1 MSQSSTPEP
10 SQKLSIGVGHFVAG
24 FVGKKRPFR
33 RFPVDMSGFAFS
45 VGMLHLKKPE
55 MPFKAT
61 FEEEGFLRSM
71 KLR

>member
-1 MSQSSTPEP
+1 ML
-10 SQKLSIGVGHFVAG
+10 KFVKG

-33 RFPVDMSGFAFS
+33 RFPVDMSGFALS
-45 VGMLHLKKPE
+45 VGLLHLKKPE

>member
-1 MSQSSTPEP
+1 M
-10 SQKLSIGVGHFVAG
+10 GRGHHWNFYEIIITG

>member
-1 MSQSSTPEP
+1 MPP
-10 SQKLSIGVGHFVAG
+10 IAG

-71 KLR
+71 KLRSGLRLFGLSGAK

>member
-1 MSQSSTPEP
+1 MD
-10 SQKLSIGVGHFVAG
+10 LSGCRPMGKGGKELLITTG

-45 VGMLHLKKPE
+45 VGLLHLKKPE
-55 MPFKAT
+55 MPYKAT
-61 FEEEGFLRSM
+61 FEEEGFLLSM

>member
-1 MSQSSTPEP
+1 MDIFLWYTGGFTIRQSMSCVT
-10 SQKLSIGVGHFVAG
+10 G

-45 VGMLHLKKPE
+45 VGLLHLKKPE

-71 KLR
+71 QLR

>member
-1 MSQSSTPEP
+1 M
-10 SQKLSIGVGHFVAG
+10 
-24 FVGKKRPFR
+24 GKKRPFR